1 MNLIYDIKNNT
12 GSAKKVLGK
21 TNYYV
26 GVSKICARCGR
37 TLTGYPALSR
47 KDNKTEIC
55 SECGLKEAL
64 DIALGHD
71 EKLIQEIM
79 NIVLEYEKKAKE
91 SKEKQ

>member
-1 MNLIYDIKNNT
+1 MICPICKKEFNNP
-12 GSAKKVLGK
+12 
-21 TNYYV
+21 
-26 GVSKICARCGR
+26 
-37 TLTGYPALSR
+37 PALSR

-55 SECGLKEAL
+55 SKCGLKEAL

-91 SKEKQ
+91 SKKKQ